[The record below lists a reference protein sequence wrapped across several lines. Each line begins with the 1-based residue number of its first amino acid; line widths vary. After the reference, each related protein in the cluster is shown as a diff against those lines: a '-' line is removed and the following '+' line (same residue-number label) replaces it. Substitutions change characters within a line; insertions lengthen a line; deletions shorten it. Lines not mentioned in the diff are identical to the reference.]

1 MKNFNNELVVHRNE
15 TFTIDKIIQNKDG
28 SPYVISSALENPYF
42 LLTVTSNKYQQTNR
56 YIKNYWLSLQNYPR
70 FAQTKAINLK
80 GLLNGAGDTIHNWND
95 VKVAGTILG
104 DDEEAEATNDV
115 EEAEIIDEV
124 EDDTEDTQYYVAAK
138 EIDEVITDF
147 YTDTD
152 AIYYLNGEYKY
163 CEIATEDTE
172 NVSVGDIIWH
182 PYELHIIKTFL
193 QEDTGKWVEQSYSY
207 SIQLVSGDTPSD
219 EQPITNFDTVITLLP
234 PTKLTVLSNLH
245 GGM

>member
-42 LLTVTSNKYQQTNR
+42 LLTVASSKYQQTNR
-56 YIKNYWLSLQNYPR
+56 YVKNYWLSLENYPR
-70 FAQTKAINLK
+70 FEQTKAINLK
-80 GLLNGAGDTIHNWND
+80 GLLNGNGDTIHEWND
-95 VKVAGTILG
+95 VKVAGTIP
-104 DDEEAEATNDV
+104 
-115 EEAEIIDEV
+115 
-124 EDDTEDTQYYVAAK
+124 DDTRYYVASK
-138 EIDEVITDF
+138 TIDEF
-147 YTDTD
+147 ESNYYEATD

-163 CEIATEDTE
+163 CEIVTESTE
-172 NVSVGDIIWH
+172 SASAAGDIIWY

-207 SIQLVSGDTPSD
+207 SIQLVSGSTPNE
-219 EQPITNFDTVITLLP
+219 EQPITEFDTVITLLP
-234 PTKLTVLSNLH
+234 PTKLTVLSNLR